1 MILIEACGGI
11 LGEHGGQIERAIIR
25 VNGKDSGGVWL
36 S

>member
-11 LGEHGGQIERAIIR
+11 LGEHGKSKGQIIR